1 MKQTILRAPMCSI
14 CGAPGAR
21 RGNKRGVT
29 RPLYY
34 ACATKGCPHSTP
46 TELSKFE
53 GITTMEAYGR
63 PMARPT

>member
-14 CGAPGAR
+14 CGAPGAK

-29 RPLYY
+29 RPVYY
-34 ACATKGCPHSTP
+34 ACKTKGCPHATP

-53 GITTMEAYGR
+53 GISTIEAYGR
-63 PMARPT
+63 TMCRPT